1 MKKKQKE
8 IINTMNKQLLELIT
22 KFAKKNCPILT
33 PGMKPEEFTSGCLL
47 GRAQAARMLFQDLL
61 DGEFIDEDTHEI
73 LTATLSYVDVDEIR
87 EYKKAVAEAAKE
99 EEQNALETAL
109 AEQGDTNNE

>member
-33 PGMKPEEFTSGCLL
+33 AGMKPEEFTSGTLL
-47 GRAQAARMLFQDLL
+47 GRSQATHMLFNDLL
-61 DGEFIDEDTHEI
+61 EGDFIDEETHEV
-73 LTATLSYVDVDEIR
+73 LVATLNYADVEEIR
-87 EYKKAVAEAAKE
+87 AYKKAVEEANKE
-99 EEQNALETAL
+99 AEQNALEAAL
-109 AEQGDTNNE
+109 EEQGDTNE